1 MLKSNWT
8 LFIISSCILF
18 LQLMPTV
25 IFINSVVSVLYH
37 FGLMQMLVEKF
48 AVVMH
53 STMGTTA
60 AETVCT
66 AASMF
71 LGQVTTLSII
81 IVHSQIMSQFVQSVL
96 FADKLFQS
104 IVHGQKYFLVCL
116 INYVH
121 GQIISEV
128 QCMEN

>member
-1 MLKSNWT
+1 
-8 LFIISSCILF
+8 
-18 LQLMPTV
+18 MPTV

-81 IVHSQIMSQFVQSVL
+81 IVH
-96 FADKLFQS
+96 
-104 IVHGQKYFLVCL
+104 
-116 INYVH
+116 
-121 GQIISEV
+121 
-128 QCMEN
+128 